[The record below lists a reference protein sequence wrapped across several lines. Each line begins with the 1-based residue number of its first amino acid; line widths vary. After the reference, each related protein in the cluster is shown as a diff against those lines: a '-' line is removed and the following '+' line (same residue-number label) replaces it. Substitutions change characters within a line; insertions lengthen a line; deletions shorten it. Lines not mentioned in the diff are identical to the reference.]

1 MDISVDILIARAS
14 VSILQIV
21 CRVAI
26 EKHELRYPVG
36 PLYTLAARLINN
48 LFFIFILFCFSF
60 CFFFYLF
67 CIEHLQRSVRF
78 DGSIPLSNN
87 KLSKRIIIEVNNRCL
102 IDRFPL

>member
-1 MDISVDILIARAS
+1 MDISVDILIARAP

-36 PLYTLAARLINN
+36 SLYTLAARLINN

-67 CIEHLQRSVRF
+67 EHLQRFVRF

-87 KLSKRIIIEVNNRCL
+87 KVSKRIIIEVNNRCL

>member
-1 MDISVDILIARAS
+1 MDISVDILIARAP

-21 CRVAI
+21 CRVTI

-36 PLYTLAARLINN
+36 SLYTLAARLINN
-48 LFFIFILFCFSF
+48 LFFIFILSCFSF
-60 CFFFYLF
+60 CFFFYHF

-87 KLSKRIIIEVNNRCL
+87 KVSKRIIIEVNNRCL

>member
-1 MDISVDILIARAS
+1 MDISVDILIARAP

-36 PLYTLAARLINN
+36 SLYTLAARLINN

-67 CIEHLQRSVRF
+67 EHLQRSVRF

-87 KLSKRIIIEVNNRCL
+87 KVSKRIIIEINNRCL